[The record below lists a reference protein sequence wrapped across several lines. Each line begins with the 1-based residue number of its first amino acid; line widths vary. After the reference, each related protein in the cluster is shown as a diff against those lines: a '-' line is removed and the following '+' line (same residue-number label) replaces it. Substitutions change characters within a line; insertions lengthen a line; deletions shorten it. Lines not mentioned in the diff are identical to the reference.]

1 MKPIIKFW
9 LISVLFSLNLM
20 DGYSQL
26 IINEIMQSNVDC
38 LTDDLN
44 EFPDSWVELYN
55 SSKSVVNLGEY
66 KIGTTDQ
73 FDQAWQLRSENI
85 SPGRYVIIYCDK
97 EANAKHTDFRLDSD
111 KGGAIYLFH
120 NNEIVDQ
127 LTNIAKQPAPNV
139 AYGRQTDTSQRW
151 GYQNTPTP
159 GAANCGKLVS
169 EVLGDPVFSS
179 PGKVITNG
187 QTIKLTLSLP
197 EGSPEGAEIRVTYD
211 GSEPTLNSSKYTA
224 PITINTTRTIRAKLF
239 CDGYISPRSTTH
251 SYIYFTRDV
260 TLPVV
265 SIVTDNK
272 YFFDNK
278 FGIYVDGTYSNSKK
292 NYEYD
297 WRRPINIEMFEEAEN
312 VSVIN
317 QVCET
322 RVQGGASRGSQLKSL
337 IIYANKRFGK
347 KRLSYEFF
355 PDQKPGMDKFKSII
369 LRNAGNDFDYL
380 YMRDAIIQR
389 TMASHTDLDWQAWRP
404 VIIYINGTYKGMLNV
419 RERSTDDY
427 VWGNY
432 DGLEDIDMIENW
444 YELKAGDK
452 ENYEQFQNF
461 YNEHGHTLAEYAN
474 WIDWEEFINLMV
486 MNLYYNNQDF
496 PGNNIVMWRNRSE
509 DGRWRFVAKDTDFG
523 LGLYGSNA
531 DYNTIKWLYD
541 PNYDSNRN
549 WANHYEHTRLF
560 RRMMEDEDF
569 KREFIDRASIYIG
582 DFMNSQGTREIWD
595 PMYDMIKTE
604 YPNHRKLINQW
615 WPNYSQELSQARQWI
630 DSRTDY
636 FYQHLKDYYSLGA
649 ITPMIINNN
658 LSNDDL
664 QDVDITF
671 NGIKLSQ
678 GKFDGKFYA
687 NRKVSLQG
695 IPINGKKVTG
705 WSVITITNS
714 GTETST
720 ISGSE
725 YTFNLPTCNKIIIN
739 AIIGEETEICENT
752 VTRSWLWHKKGTQVT
767 LTGIAPNKVVKVYN
781 IAGQLLHQTL
791 TDGSETIIPLP
802 EKGVFI
808 IQADE
813 SQIKVQN

>member
-1 MKPIIKFW
+1 MQPLYKFW
-9 LISVLFSLNLM
+9 LTTLLFSMGFLESK
-20 DGYSQL
+20 GQL

-55 SSKSVVNLGEY
+55 NSKSTVNLGEY
-66 KIGTTDQ
+66 RIGITDQ
-73 FDQAWQLRSENI
+73 PEKAWKLRSENLG
-85 SPGRYVIIYCDK
+85 SKKYVIIYCDK
-97 EANAKHTDFRLDSD
+97 EATGKHTDFRLDSD
-111 KGGAIYLFH
+111 KGGAVYLFH

-139 AYGRQTDTSQRW
+139 AYGRQADTSQKW
-151 GYQNTPTP
+151 GYQNVPTP
-159 GAANCGKLVS
+159 GAANCGKIVS
-169 EVLGDPVFSS
+169 ELLGEPIFNI
-179 PGKVITNG
+179 PGQVVTDRRSIS
-187 QTIKLTLSLP
+187 LTLSLP
-197 EGSPEGAEIRVTYD
+197 EGSPEGSVIRVTYD
-211 GSEPTLNSSKYTA
+211 GSEPTSNSTVYSA
-224 PITINTTRTIRAKLF
+224 PITINSTRTIRAKIF

-278 FGIYVDGTYSNSKK
+278 FGIYVDGTYNSGKK

-297 WRRPINIEMFEEAEN
+297 WRRPINIELFEGVDEG
-312 VSVIN
+312 SVIN

-337 IIYANKRFGK
+337 IVYANKRFGE
-347 KRLSYEFF
+347 KRLKYEFF
-355 PDQKPGMDKFKSII
+355 PDQKPGMNKFKSII

-389 TMASHTDLDWQAWRP
+389 TMASHVDLDWQAWRP
-404 VIIYINGTYKGMLNV
+404 VIIYINGTYKGILNV

-432 DGLEDIDMIENW
+432 DGLEDFDMIENW

-452 ENYEQFQNF
+452 VNYEQFQNF

-496 PGNNIVMWRNRSE
+496 PGNNIVMWRPRTE
-509 DGRWRFVAKDTDFG
+509 DGQWRFVAKDTDFG

-531 DYNTIKWLYD
+531 NYNTIKWIYD
-541 PNYDSNRN
+541 PNYDSSHN
-549 WANHYEHTRLF
+549 WANKYEHTRLF

-569 KREFIDRASIYIG
+569 KREFIDRASIYMG
-582 DFMNSQGTREIWD
+582 DFMNSAGTREVWD
-595 PMYDMIKTE
+595 PMYEMIKTE

-615 WPNYSQELSQARQWI
+615 WPNYDQELSQARQWI
-630 DSRTDY
+630 DNRTGY
-636 FYQHLKDYYSLGA
+636 FYQHLKDYYGLGT
-649 ITPMIINNN
+649 IIPMTVNGN
-658 LSNDDL
+658 LTNDEL
-664 QDVDITF
+664 QDVAITF
-671 NGIKLSQ
+671 NGIHLSK

-687 NRKVSLQG
+687 NREVTLRG
-695 IPINGKKVTG
+695 IPVNGKQVTG
-705 WSVITITNS
+705 WSIITVTNNS
-714 GTETST
+714 NEVSSV
-720 ISGSE
+720 SGSE
-725 YTFNLPTCNKIIIN
+725 YTFKFPMCSRLVIN
-739 AIIGEETEICENT
+739 AIIGEDTEICET
-752 VTRSWLWHKKGTQVT
+752 SMPRSWTWHKDGSQVT
-767 LTGIAPNKVVKVYN
+767 LTGIAPNNVVKIYN
-781 IAGQLLHQTL
+781 TAGQLLHQARAN
-791 TDGSETIIPLP
+791 GSETVISLP
-802 EKGVFI
+802 GKGVYI
-808 IQADE
+808 IQAGE
-813 SQIKVQN
+813 SQIKIQN

>member
-1 MKPIIKFW
+1 MKLTVKFW
-9 LISVLFSLNLM
+9 LTTILFSLSILES
-20 DGYSQL
+20 YSQL

-38 LTDDLN
+38 ITDDLN

-55 SSKSVVNLGEY
+55 SSKSIVNLGEY
-66 KIGTTDQ
+66 KIGVTDRPE
-73 FDQAWQLRSENI
+73 DAWQLRSENVA
-85 SPGRYVIIYCDK
+85 SGRYVIIYCDK
-97 EANAKHTDFRLDSD
+97 EANGKHTNFRLESD
-111 KGGAIYLFH
+111 KGGAVYLFH
-120 NNEIVDQ
+120 NNEVVDQ

-139 AYGRQTDTSQRW
+139 AYGRQTDTSLKW
-151 GYQNTPTP
+151 GYQNVPTP
-159 GAANCGKLVS
+159 GAANCGKIVS
-169 EVLGDPVFSS
+169 ELLGEPIFNV
-179 PGKVITNG
+179 PGKVVNDRQSIV
-187 QTIKLTLSLP
+187 LTLSLP
-197 EGSPEGAEIRVTYD
+197 EGSPDGSVIRMTYD
-211 GSEPTLNSSKYTA
+211 GSEPTSNSSLYTT
-224 PITINTTRTIRAKLF
+224 PITINSTRTIRAKIF

-251 SYIYFTRDV
+251 SYIYFNRDV

-272 YFFDNK
+272 YFYDNK
-278 FGIYVDGTYSNSKK
+278 FGIYVDGTYNSGKK

-297 WRRPINIEMFEEAEN
+297 WRRPINIEMFESVDEE
-312 VSVIN
+312 SVIN

-337 IIYANKRFGK
+337 IIYANKRFGQ
-347 KRLSYEFF
+347 KRLKYEFF

-389 TMASHTDLDWQAWRP
+389 TMATHTDLDWQAWRP

-531 DYNTIKWLYD
+531 NYNTIKWLYD

-569 KREFIDRASIYIG
+569 KREFIDRASIYMG

-595 PMYDMIKTE
+595 PMYNMIKTE

-615 WPNYSQELSQARQWI
+615 WPNYDQELSQARQWI
-630 DSRTDY
+630 DNRTGY
-636 FYQHLKDYYSLGA
+636 FYQHLKDYYSLGT
-649 ITPMIINNN
+649 ITPMVINNN
-658 LSNDDL
+658 LTNDEL
-664 QDVDITF
+664 QNVDIRF
-671 NGIKLSQ
+671 NGIKLSR

-687 NRKVSLQG
+687 NRKVTLQG
-695 IPINGKKVTG
+695 IPVNGKKVTG
-705 WSVITITNS
+705 WSIICVKNS
-714 GTETST
+714 GTDMST

-725 YTFNLPTCNKIIIN
+725 YTFNLPTCNKMIIN
-739 AIIGEETEICENT
+739 AIIGEESEICET
-752 VTRSWLWHKKGTQVT
+752 SVSRSWKWHKDGALVT
-767 LTGIAPNKVVKVYN
+767 LTGIVPNKVVKVYN
-781 IAGQLLHQTL
+781 IAGQLLYQTL
-791 TDGSETIIPLP
+791 TDGSETIIHLP

-813 SQIKVQN
+813 NQVKIQN